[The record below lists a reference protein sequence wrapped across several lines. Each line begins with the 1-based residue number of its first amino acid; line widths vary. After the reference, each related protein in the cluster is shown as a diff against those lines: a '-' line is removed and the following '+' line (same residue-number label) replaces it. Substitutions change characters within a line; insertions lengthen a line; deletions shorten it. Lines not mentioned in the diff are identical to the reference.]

1 MLSQPSM
8 LPTSW
13 EPLNALT
20 PERPERRNA
29 PCSVF
34 FCVSHLMY
42 SLTCSGC
49 KNYRQTNIITAS
61 PNTKPL
67 STLCL
72 NEPGQDVKTIPVRLE
87 INVIWLAVS
96 LCLSSLD
103 SRRSQHTVIK
113 CNPHQPNLGWGRNS
127 CNGGKLIS
135 AWMWREYFSALSKDN
150 ASITHE

>member
-13 EPLNALT
+13 EPTKCIDIGTLGKVQRLLF
-20 PERPERRNA
+20 RILL
-29 PCSVF
+29 CLIF
-34 FCVSHLMY
+34 MY

-61 PNTKPL
+61 PNIKPL

-87 INVIWLAVS
+87 IDVIWLAVS

-113 CNPHQPNLGWGRNS
+113 CNPHQPNLDWGRNS
-127 CNGGKLIS
+127 CNSGKLIS
-135 AWMWREYFSALSKDN
+135 AWMWREYFSALPKDN